1 MHQAKER
8 LASAATERTQEVQQ
22 KDFEL
27 FINDAATYYTLKDF
41 KSKEARTLATR
52 WLQEVKS
59 YTSLSKQLEQKR
71 EAYTQANKEKKASM
85 KASLLDLEKHVEN
98 LELSVNQ
105 LEQDTRNAENRHL
118 GKK

>member
-1 MHQAKER
+1 
-8 LASAATERTQEVQQ
+8 
-22 KDFEL
+22 
-27 FINDAATYYTLKDF
+27 
-41 KSKEARTLATR
+41 
-52 WLQEVKS
+52 
-59 YTSLSKQLEQKR
+59 
-71 EAYTQANKEKKASM
+71 M